1 MRVGLLLLWLVVAA
15 IVVSSLLR
23 RLARPARR
31 ARPALPDELVKDPVC
46 QTYVV
51 RSKAVTRSVD
61 GAPAYFCSDEC
72 ARRAGHA

>member
-1 MRVGLLLLWLVVAA
+1 MRAGLLLLWLVVAA
-15 IVVSSLLR
+15 VVVSALFR

-51 RSKAVTRSVD
+51 RSKAVTRTVG

-72 ARRAGHA
+72 ARRAGRA